1 MAGLGMVMTPAQ
13 CRAARDLLEMTV
25 VQLSGAAPVPVA
37 VLVEYET
44 SLNFVPKVEHI
55 DAMRAALERA
65 GVLFVEE
72 NGHGPGV
79 RLRLKR
85 GGGDAD

>member
-1 MAGLGMVMTPAQ
+1 MTPAQ
-13 CRAARDLLEMTV
+13 CRAARDLLEMTLV
-25 VQLSGAAPVPVA
+25 ELAGAAEVPVA
-37 VLVEYET
+37 VIVDYET

-55 DAMRAALERA
+55 DAMQAALERA